1 LQNEKDGGFMFK
13 KTLWFLIL
21 LIPLLAAACGGAE
34 TAPSPPIEQS
44 DVVPAA
50 GQPQFIEF
58 YADW

>member
-1 LQNEKDGGFMFK
+1 MFK